1 MGKYIE
7 EAKKRFYE
15 IVKERNLLNRKVV
28 IKSRVLTP
36 QEAIG
41 NPDRRD
47 FPLLKGKERIMEA
60 KFKDSVGHVF
70 TDMPGNYEDSLKNIL
85 NKELKNNFHRAVLI
99 ASMNAVLKS
108 LGLIEGVRH
117 CKDNE
122 PEECAKKVS
131 EYLKKNFRR
140 KKRVALIG
148 YQPAFVD
155 ELSKSFTLNVLDLN
169 KENFGE
175 RYGVPVLDGE
185 RFLRDILS
193 WAEIVLCTGTVFVN
207 NTIEEIAEL
216 KPIKEIV
223 FYGVTI
229 SGIARLLNLKR
240 VCFYS
245 K

>member
-1 MGKYIE
+1 MSKYIE

>member
-1 MGKYIE
+1 M
-7 EAKKRFYE
+7 
-15 IVKERNLLNRKVV
+15 
-28 IKSRVLTP
+28 
-36 QEAIG
+36 
-41 NPDRRD
+41 
-47 FPLLKGKERIMEA
+47 
-60 KFKDSVGHVF
+60 
-70 TDMPGNYEDSLKNIL
+70 
-85 NKELKNNFHRAVLI
+85 
-99 ASMNAVLKS
+99 
-108 LGLIEGVRH
+108 
-117 CKDNE
+117 
-122 PEECAKKVS
+122 
-131 EYLKKNFRR
+131 
-140 KKRVALIG
+140 IG

-185 RFLRDILS
+185 RFLKDILS
-193 WAEIVLCTGTVFVN
+193 WAEVVLCTGTVFVN